1 MNKKFIKWIK
11 RIKYSDQIINYLIN
25 VNNRITDFFIQRIY
39 SKQHKK
45 EIRRWEEIYGKFDKT
60 NYENF
65 TLRGLPNEASFY
77 FGEIIKW
84 TQDIT
89 PRPKRT
95 LLAGED
101 NNVVKYLQ
109 PKLKV
114 ENICTTGLL
123 NVDYKWD
130 FEESPP
136 PMDQF
141 DLIIS
146 QAILEH
152 LLNHYK
158 HMCDLA
164 SLLAPGGFLIIH
176 TVCPGHPYHR
186 YPIDACR
193 FYPDW
198 FEEIAKRLGLDI
210 IKKRIK
216 DNKLNHIF
224 YMYQK
229 PVCRMKEA
237 GEIK

>member
-1 MNKKFIKWIK
+1 MNLDIYQNKIF
-11 RIKYSDQIINYLIN
+11 NLLI
-25 VNNRITDFFIQRIY
+25 QKIY
-39 SKQHKK
+39 FNQHKK
-45 EIRRWEEIYGKFDKT
+45 EVDEWEKTYGEFDKT
-60 NYENF
+60 DYKKF
-65 TLRGLPNEASFY
+65 TLKGLSNEATFY

-101 NNVVKYLQ
+101 NKVVKYLQ

-114 ENICTTGLL
+114 NNITTTGLL
-123 NVDYKWD
+123 DVDYKWN
-130 FEESPP
+130 FEENHPL
-136 PMDQF
+136 MGQF

-152 LLNHYK
+152 LLNPYK

-186 YPIDACR
+186 HPIDACR

-198 FEEIAKRLGLDI
+198 FEEIAKRLNLNI
-210 IKKRIK
+210 IKKRIN
-216 DNKLNHIF
+216 DNKLNNIF
-224 YMYQK
+224 YMFQK
-229 PVCRMKEA
+229 R
-237 GEIK
+237 

>member
-1 MNKKFIKWIK
+1 MIPQKLLTFGKS
-11 RIKYSDQIINYLIN
+11 IKYSDN
-25 VNNRITDFFIQRIY
+25 VYYALMSLKNRINDFFIQRIY
-39 SKQHKK
+39 SKEHKK
-45 EIRRWEEIYGKFDKT
+45 EVHQWEKVYGAFDKK
-60 NYENF
+60 NYDGF
-65 TLRGLPNEASFY
+65 SLHGLPNESSFY

-84 TQDIT
+84 ARDII

-101 NNVVKYLQ
+101 NKVVKYLQ
-109 PKLKV
+109 PKLQVKNV
-114 ENICTTGLL
+114 CTTGLL
-123 NVDYKWD
+123 DVDYKWD
-130 FEESPP
+130 FEENPP
-136 PMDQF
+136 KIGQF

-152 LLNHYK
+152 LLNPYK
-158 HMCDLA
+158 HMCDLVN
-164 SLLAPGGFLIIH
+164 LLVPNGFLIIH

-186 YPIDACR
+186 HPIDACR

-198 FEEIAKRLGLDI
+198 FEGIAKRLNLNI

-229 PVCRMKEA
+229 KY
-237 GEIK
+237 

>member
-1 MNKKFIKWIK
+1 MNLDIWQNKWFDK
-11 RIKYSDQIINYLIN
+11 II
-25 VNNRITDFFIQRIY
+25 QKIY
-39 SKQHKK
+39 SNQHKK
-45 EIRRWEEIYGKFDKT
+45 EMEKWENVYGEFDKT
-60 NYENF
+60 DYEEFVLQN
-65 TLRGLPNEASFY
+65 LPNEATFY

-101 NNVVKYLQ
+101 KKVVKYLQ

-114 ENICTTGLL
+114 EIRNIYTAGLL
-123 NVDYKWD
+123 DVDFKWN
-130 FEESPP
+130 FEESHPL
-136 PMDQF
+136 MGQF

-146 QAILEH
+146 QAMLEH
-152 LLNHYK
+152 LLNPYK
-158 HMCDLA
+158 HVCELA
-164 SLLAPGGFLIIH
+164 SLLAPNGYLIIH

-186 YPIDACR
+186 YPIDVLR

-198 FEEIAKRLGLDI
+198 FEEMAKRLNLNI
-210 IKKRIK
+210 IKKRIN

-229 PVCRMKEA
+229 RY
-237 GEIK
+237 